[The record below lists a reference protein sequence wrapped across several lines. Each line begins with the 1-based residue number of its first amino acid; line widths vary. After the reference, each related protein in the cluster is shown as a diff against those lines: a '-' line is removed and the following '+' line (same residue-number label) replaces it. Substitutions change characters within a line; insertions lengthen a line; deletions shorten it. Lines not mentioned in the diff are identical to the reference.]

1 MNEIDFLTEDPIKVP
16 EQNFALISI
25 VAPSTSQQCMTTALK
40 IRGVFS
46 NEKDANKHL
55 EKLMKLDNNFDVF
68 LVEMNKWLQIP
79 PDIEHIQDQVYQD
92 KRLNQLIQGYHEE
105 QLKSKE
111 FFESRKQEEIEQAIK
126 NMQASHE
133 MSTAES
139 SGSGGQTKTDD
150 DITYL

>member
-1 MNEIDFLTEDPIKVP
+1 MNEIDFLTEDPIKIP

-25 VAPSTSQQCMTTALK
+25 VSPSTSQQCMTTALK

-79 PDIEHIQDQVYQD
+79 PEIDHIQDQVYQD

-126 NMQASHE
+126 KMKASYE
-133 MSTAES
+133 ENTVEPSCSEVENKS
-139 SGSGGQTKTDD
+139 EN

>member
-1 MNEIDFLTEDPIKVP
+1 MTEIDFLTEDPIKVP

-25 VAPSTSQQCMTTALK
+25 VAPSTSQQSLTTALK

-46 NEKDANKHL
+46 NENDAKKHL
-55 EKLMKLDNNFDVF
+55 EKLMQLDNNFDVF

-79 PDIEHIQDQVYQD
+79 PEMEHIDDQVYQD
-92 KRLNQLIQGYHEE
+92 KRLNALIQGYHEQ

-126 NMQASHE
+126 NMQSVSE
-133 MSTAES
+133 E
-139 SGSGGQTKTDD
+139 GFEKVPEEVPEK
-150 DITYL
+150 TYL